1 MTWLEASYPN
11 IASPEHPHK
20 TEAQED
26 NLKSKFINMIEVFK
40 QETYKSL
47 KGIHENTFKQVES
60 LKEEMNKYKSIQE
73 NKTNR

>member
-1 MTWLEASYPN
+1 MILMAKGQHKFIIKMSQDNMTWLEASYPN

-40 QETYKSL
+40 
-47 KGIHENTFKQVES
+47 
-60 LKEEMNKYKSIQE
+60 
-73 NKTNR
+73 